1 MIVLRSAVED
11 REALTHSARARTLVF
26 AANARHALAYHAL
39 AYHALAYHALAYNK
53 VDLIPTG
60 LPFSEHPR
68 FAMRRELT
76 AVERDTVGQR
86 VRHAVGM
93 GWRGIGLWNRA
104 ATTVQ
109 VSKQSSSQ

>member
-1 MIVLRSAVED
+1 MIVVRSAVEN

-39 AYHALAYHALAYNK
+39 AYHALGYNK

-68 FAMRRELT
+68 LAMRRELI
-76 AVERDTVGQR
+76 AVERDTLGQR

-104 ATTVQ
+104 ATIVQ